1 VAETGHPQPA
11 RTAIGVRA
19 GCRVAAPVA
28 AANWCRIA
36 PSVWPPEAQGYQ
48 RSTKGDKEDPMG
60 DGKAD
65 EMKGRAKEALGDLT
79 DDQSLENEGKVDKA
93 VGKVKDKVDD
103 MADKVKDKT

>member
-1 VAETGHPQPA
+1 
-11 RTAIGVRA
+11 
-19 GCRVAAPVA
+19 
-28 AANWCRIA
+28 
-36 PSVWPPEAQGYQ
+36 
-48 RSTKGDKEDPMG
+48 MG

-103 MADKVKDKT
+103 MADKVKDKI